1 MTGIN
6 NCCVG
11 YAAGQALTSGNGN
24 TFIGRGDFVAAGMS
38 VTTGSWNTIIG
49 SYGGGAA
56 PISATGSNY
65 VVLSDGQANV
75 RAFWDNNGYMTSIGV
90 YNNAAAATNAVNVTT
105 AGVVYRS
112 TSSLR
117 YKEDVKDANY
127 GLSDVMKLR
136 AVSYVS
142 KNKELAGDRRY
153 AGMIA
158 EELDEAGLGIF
169 VQYDDEGRPDNIH
182 YANMVSLAF
191 KAIQELSAQVEELK
205 ERVK

>member
-1 MTGIN
+1 
-6 NCCVG
+6 
-11 YAAGQALTSGNGN
+11 
-24 TFIGRGDFVAAGMS
+24 
-38 VTTGSWNTIIG
+38 
-49 SYGGGAA
+49 
-56 PISATGSNY
+56 
-65 VVLSDGQANV
+65 LSDGAGTV

-117 YKEDVKDANY
+117 YKEDVKDAEY
-127 GLSDVMKLR
+127 GLVDVLKLR
-136 AVSYVS
+136 PVTYKN

-158 EELDEAGLGIF
+158 EELDESGLGLF
-169 VQYDDEGRPDNIH
+169 VQYDDQGRPDNIH

-191 KAIQELSAQVEELK
+191 KAIQDLSAQVEELK
-205 ERVK
+205 KRIK